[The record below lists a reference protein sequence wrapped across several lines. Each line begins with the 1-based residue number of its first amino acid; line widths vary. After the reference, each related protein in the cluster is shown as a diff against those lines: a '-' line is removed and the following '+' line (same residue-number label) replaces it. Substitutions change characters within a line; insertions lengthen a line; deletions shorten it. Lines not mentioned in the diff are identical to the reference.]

1 MIIILLSSKI
11 AYFCTDQAPSKTLED
26 QKYNSRN
33 SHWPRIRNFYLGLGN
48 SSHGRGKNHH
58 SSFPIDRN
66 NQRVRVFLH
75 FHLHLHLLRPP
86 IFLGSPLSL
95 QCCNTSS
102 STEGD
107 TNGHNEYS
115 SYLYPGKTGW
125 QSKNI
130 DQEWLLKLT
139 LRYAF
144 ILTVVPIANCIIS
157 KTKFNI
163 NCRRGISN

>member
-1 MIIILLSSKI
+1 MKFTLFRHITIQLYEDPYNANILIIILLSSKI

-66 NQRVRVFLH
+66 NQRVRAFLH
-75 FHLHLHLLRPP
+75 FHLHLLRPP

-107 TNGHNEYS
+107 THGHNEYR
-115 SYLYPGKTGW
+115 SYLYPAKTG
-125 QSKNI
+125 
-130 DQEWLLKLT
+130 
-139 LRYAF
+139 
-144 ILTVVPIANCIIS
+144 
-157 KTKFNI
+157 
-163 NCRRGISN
+163 